1 MENKD
6 ISQIALERI
15 KDSGIKPISKNVFNF
30 KRVIIFSLVGFS
42 IVIGAISFSVIL
54 SILTNNEWD
63 LYNRFGVGFIF
74 KILPYFW
81 FVCVILLA
89 ILGDIYYRKTSRGHR
104 PNTIIIVS
112 AYIIATTVLGS
123 TLHFIGVGSIVEE
136 SISQNIPIYHV
147 FVFDKDEF
155 WSNGDEGLLSGR
167 IIFVDIGKISIVDFN
182 NNLWTINIEN
192 TDIADNFQI
201 KEGEIIK
208 IIGDAGENHTFTA
221 EEIRPWGQS
230 KIYKNNFSDTMR

>member
-1 MENKD
+1 MENKN

-15 KDSGIKPISKNVFNF
+15 KDGGIKPISKSIFNLR
-30 KRVIIFSLVGFS
+30 RVIFWALVGLS
-42 IVIGAISFSVIL
+42 ITIGAISFSVIL

-63 LYNRFGVGFIF
+63 LYNRFGVSFIL
-74 KILPYFW
+74 KTLPYFW

-89 ILGDIYYRKTSRGHR
+89 ILGDIYYKKTPLGHR

-123 TLHFIGVGSIVEE
+123 TLHFIGVGSVVEE

-147 FVFDKDEF
+147 LVFDKDEF
-155 WSNGDEGLLSGR
+155 WSNGDEGLIAGK
-167 IIFVDIGKISIVDFN
+167 IIFVNGKSINIIDFN
-182 NNLWTINIEN
+182 NSLWTINIEDA
-192 TDIADNFQI
+192 DIIGKTQI
-201 KEGEIIK
+201 QEGEIIK
-208 IIGDAGENHTFTA
+208 VIGDAGENNTFIA

-230 KIYKNNFSDTMR
+230 KIHKNNFGDLMR

>member
-1 MENKD
+1 MKNKD
-6 ISQIALERI
+6 ISQMVLDRI
-15 KDSGIKPISKNVFNF
+15 KDTGIKPISKKIFNL
-30 KRVIIFSLVGFS
+30 KRVVVFSFIGFS
-42 IVIGAISFSVIL
+42 IIVGAISFSVIL

-74 KILPYFW
+74 KTLPYFW
-81 FVCVILLA
+81 FVCVLLLA

-123 TLHFIGVGSIVEE
+123 MLHLIGLGDVVEE
-136 SISQNIPIYHV
+136 SISQNIPVYHI

-155 WSNGDEGLLSGR
+155 WSNSKEGLISGR
-167 IIFVDIGKISIVDFN
+167 IILIKEKMLSIVDFN
-182 NNLWTINIEN
+182 NNLWTINTEN
-192 TDIADNFQI
+192 ADILGNAKIQ
-201 KEGEIIK
+201 EGEIIK
-208 IIGDAGENHTFTA
+208 IIGDAGENNTFTA

-230 KIYKNNFSDTMR
+230 KIHKNNFSEVVR

>member
-1 MENKD
+1 MVLD
-6 ISQIALERI
+6 RI
-15 KDSGIKPISKNVFNF
+15 KDTGIKPISKKIFNL
-30 KRVIIFSLVGFS
+30 KRVVVFSFIGFS
-42 IVIGAISFSVIL
+42 IIVGAISFSVIL

-74 KILPYFW
+74 KTLPYFW
-81 FVCVILLA
+81 FVCVLLLA

-123 TLHFIGVGSIVEE
+123 MLHLIGLGDVVEE
-136 SISQNIPIYHV
+136 SISQNIPVYHI

-155 WSNGDEGLLSGR
+155 WSNSKEGLISGR
-167 IIFVDIGKISIVDFN
+167 IILIKEKMLSIVDFN
-182 NNLWTINIEN
+182 NNLWTINTEN
-192 TDIADNFQI
+192 ADILGNAKIQ
-201 KEGEIIK
+201 EGEIIK
-208 IIGDAGENHTFTA
+208 IIGDAGENNTFTA

-230 KIYKNNFSDTMR
+230 KIHKNNFSEVVR